1 MFHIVQYSSYE
12 AYFMAKLR
20 ENWIFAI
27 WSPIIS
33 SADFSREFIS
43 DIINAKP
50 SSAWSIFSILSPA
63 MWFSFKKFSGNL
75 CWKGTTKNNFLGLSY
90 SSILNFLHIMIIGN
104 PFLTINKAKWGYPR
118 FFIFIQSR
126 DTEVG
131 FTLRLHSLHQNPF
144 PTISLGCFPP
154 LRIPWSLDFNKNLK
168 CPFCSYNKAKWK
180 KNKPNILGR
189 VWY

>member
-1 MFHIVQYSSYE
+1 MQNLAPLGQYFQFFHQLCDFHLKNSVE
-12 AYFMAKLR
+12 
-20 ENWIFAI
+20 IFVEKA
-27 WSPIIS
+27 
-33 SADFSREFIS
+33 
-43 DIINAKP
+43 
-50 SSAWSIFSILSPA
+50 LQ
-63 MWFSFKKFSGNL
+63 
-75 CWKGTTKNNFLGLSY
+75 KNNFLGLSY
-90 SSILNFLHIMIIGN
+90 SSILTFLHIMIIGN

-180 KNKPNILGR
+180 KKQAKYIRQSLILGI
-189 VWY
+189 VWYYD